1 MIVSFER
8 RFIFLR
14 TMKTGSTSVELAL
27 AQLCGPDDILTNVS
41 KFEAHRQGRG
51 QQNNIVPLD
60 TVPFWSR
67 LAWAFGMDAKKAGI
81 QLPNHA
87 YAKTVRRLCTP
98 EQWASFTKITIER
111 NPWDREVS
119 HYLYRKRNGKESGT
133 FAEFVRRGWR
143 RRTIPNFDIYAIGG
157 KIVADEVMRFENL
170 SADFDAVMQRLG
182 IAEAP
187 KLAHLNVSRPGEK
200 PDYRS
205 YYDDATRSAVARRY
219 AREIEAF
226 GYTF

>member
-1 MIVSFER
+1 MIVSYER

-41 KFEAHRQGRG
+41 KFESHRRGRG
-51 QQNNIVPLD
+51 QQNNIVPLE

-67 LAWAFGMDAKKAGI
+67 LAWAFGMDAKKAGL
-81 QLPNHA
+81 QLRNHA
-87 YAKTVRRLCTP
+87 YARTVRRLVTD
-98 EQWASFTKITIER
+98 EQWRDFTKITIER

-119 HYLYRKRNGKESGT
+119 HYLYRKRNGKESGS

-143 RRTIPNFDIYAIGG
+143 RRTIPNFDIYAIDD

-170 SADFDAVMQRLG
+170 SEDFDAVMQRLG
-182 IAEAP
+182 IENPP

-200 PDYRS
+200 PDYRT
-205 YYDDATRSAVARRY
+205 YYDEPTKAAVARRY

>member
-8 RFIFLR
+8 KFIFLR

-27 AQLCGPDDILTNVS
+27 AELCGPDDILTNVS
-41 KFEAHRQGRG
+41 KFEEHRRGRG
-51 QQNNIVPLD
+51 QQNNIVPLES
-60 TVPFWSR
+60 VPFWSR
-67 LAWAFGMDAKKAGI
+67 LAWAFGLDAKKAGI

-87 YAKTVRRLCTP
+87 YARTVRRLVTP
-98 EQWASFTKITIER
+98 EQWAAFTKITIER

-143 RRTIPNFDIYAIGG
+143 RRTIPNFDIYAIDG
-157 KIVADEVMRFENL
+157 KIVADEVMRFESL
-170 SADFDAVMQRLG
+170 SDDFDAVMRRLG
-182 IAEAP
+182 VENP
-187 KLAHLNVSRPGEK
+187 PQLRHLNISRPGEK
-200 PDYRS
+200 ADYRTF
-205 YYDDATRSAVARRY
+205 YDDRTRATVARRY

-226 GYTF
+226 GYRF

>member
-51 QQNNIVPLD
+51 QQNNIVPLE

-67 LAWAFGMDAKKAGI
+67 LAWAFGMDAKRAGI

-87 YAKTVRRLCTP
+87 YAKTVRRLVTP
-98 EQWASFTKITIER
+98 EQWAAFTKISIER

-119 HYLYRKRNGKESGT
+119 HYLYRQRNGKESGT

-143 RRTIPNFDIYAIGG
+143 RRTIPNFDIYAIDG
-157 KIVADEVMRFENL
+157 KIVADEVMRFETL
-170 SADFDAVMQRLG
+170 SADFDAVMARLDV
-182 IAEAP
+182 EDPP

-205 YYDDATRSAVARRY
+205 YYDAPTRDAVAQRY